1 MKKQILNVVVTL
13 SVIVTLAVAGFAALH
28 NKIKASVPFAF
39 MVNGKTLPA
48 GQYTVA
54 PNNNGNVLVISNAET
69 KQGVVVI
76 AQICAVGA
84 DSKPQLIFNR
94 YGNQYFLAKA
104 VGQTSGNELMKS
116 KAERAAAK
124 ANRDH
129 LAQGDAQPEIVTVS
143 AQLGQ

>member
-1 MKKQILNVVVTL
+1 MKKQVLRVVVTL

-28 NKIKASVPFAF
+28 NKVKASVPFAF
-39 MVNGKTLPA
+39 TVNGKTLPA

-54 PNNNGNVLVISNAET
+54 PSNNGNVLTISNAET

-76 AQICAVGA
+76 AQVCEVGA

-94 YGNQYFLAKA
+94 YGNQYFLAKI

-116 KAERAAAK
+116 KAERAAAR
-124 ANRDH
+124 AGRDH
-129 LAQGDAQPEIVTVS
+129 LAQHDQAPEIITVN
-143 AQLGQ
+143 AQIGH